1 MILEVIVSQRRIVEF
16 FFSFY
21 HKEIIFSWKIS
32 KGTHHRVS
40 GYWMVIVMLQK
51 HLCIMSKERKQG
63 GDDCPGFGWFMISIF
78 KFVSQVWGLWWST
91 ESVKLSSKQAL
102 SHCPLSL
109 SLCPEEDKNICIRT
123 RLNDLLSINLPA
135 RDNSFIFY
143 MAVNCINRQSWWE
156 IKEHK
161 LQINKLKWLPV
172 PQFMS

>member
-1 MILEVIVSQRRIVEF
+1 MLSLEATFLLPQSQHIHIFIANQGSMVLEVTVRLELLNF

-32 KGTHHRVS
+32 KGTHHMVS

-51 HLCIMSKERKQG
+51 HLCIMSKGRKQG

-91 ESVKLSSKQAL
+91 ESVELSSKQAL
-102 SHCPLSL
+102 SHHPPSL
-109 SLCPEEDKNICIRT
+109 SLCPEEDKNICIST

-135 RDNSFIFY
+135 RDNSFIF
-143 MAVNCINRQSWWE
+143 
-156 IKEHK
+156 
-161 LQINKLKWLPV
+161 
-172 PQFMS
+172 